1 MSSEH
6 ERGIV
11 NQQNFDLLAYFVEE
25 AKEIK
30 FQNKEIFDTQKEK
43 LTALINRH
51 FS

>member
-11 NQQNFDLLAYFVEE
+11 NQQNSDLLSYFVEE
-25 AKEIK
+25 AKEIS
-30 FQNKEIFDTQKEK
+30 FQNKEIFDTKKEK
-43 LTALINRH
+43 LTALIHRH